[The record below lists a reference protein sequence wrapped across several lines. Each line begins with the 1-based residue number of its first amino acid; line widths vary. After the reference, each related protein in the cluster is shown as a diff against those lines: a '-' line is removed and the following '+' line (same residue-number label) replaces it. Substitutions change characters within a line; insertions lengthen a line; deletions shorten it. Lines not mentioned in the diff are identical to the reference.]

1 MMLQALNTESGAEYD
16 LSGPIGQVY
25 AMETTLD
32 FTLFAGGQVITMLT
46 FAFFKFSIRFDF
58 VSGFDYFSFWN

>member
-25 AMETTLD
+25 AMETTPD
-32 FTLFAGGQVITMLT
+32 ITFCWRPGNHYVNICFLQILNQIW
-46 FAFFKFSIRFDF
+46 FC
-58 VSGFDYFSFWN
+58 